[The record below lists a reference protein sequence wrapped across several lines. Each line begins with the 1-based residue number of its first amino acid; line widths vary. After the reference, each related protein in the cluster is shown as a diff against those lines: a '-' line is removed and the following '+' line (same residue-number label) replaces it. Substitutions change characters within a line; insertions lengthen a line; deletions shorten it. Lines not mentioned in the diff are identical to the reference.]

1 MNLNDY
7 ACLVLPEKTG
17 DLHTDVKNLLEYN
30 GKEKTYA
37 HVAAVAEANAGIAAR
52 FGLNEALCRNA
63 ALLHDVSAVIAP
75 KDMLEYAERKGLELC
90 EAERR
95 FPFLLHQ
102 RISRIVAEDYFGI
115 TDKTVLSAIECH
127 TTLRPNASRQD
138 MALFIADKIA
148 WDQPGV
154 PPFDAAVRAALEHSL
169 EAACLEYMTYMT
181 ENGKILYPHTL
192 WSLALDWLH
201 ERQTMKT

>member
-1 MNLNDY
+1 MRLNDY
-7 ACLVLPEKTG
+7 SYLILPERTG
-17 DLHTDVKNLLEYN
+17 SLEADVKNLLECN
-30 GKEKTYA
+30 GKGATYA
-37 HVAAVAEANAGIAAR
+37 HVAAVAEANADIALR
-52 FGLNEALCRNA
+52 FGLDVSSCTNA
-63 ALLHDVSAVIAP
+63 ALLHDISAVIAP
-75 KDMLEYAERKGLELC
+75 KDMLGYAKQNGFELC
-90 EAERR
+90 EAELR

-127 TTLRPNASRQD
+127 TTLRPYAFQQD

-154 PPFDAAVRAALEHSL
+154 PPFDAAVRAALERSL
-169 EAACLEYMTYMT
+169 EDACLEYMTYMAD
-181 ENGKILYPHTL
+181 NDKILYPHTL

-201 ERQTMKT
+201 QG